1 MPIAKSYASA
11 SLLADMMIGK
21 YVDHIP
27 FHRQL
32 EQFKRVGVHLPAST
46 VNDWFK
52 DVADLLRPLYFRLW
66 DLVMQTD
73 YIHLCCRQGRWQ
85 WLCHD

>member
-1 MPIAKSYASA
+1 MRDAYVIAGKEEAEGMLIA
-11 SLLADMMIGK
+11 LTDWMIGK

-52 DVADLLRPLYFRLW
+52 DVAG
-66 DLVMQTD
+66 VK
-73 YIHLCCRQGRWQ
+73 CR
-85 WLCHD
+85 